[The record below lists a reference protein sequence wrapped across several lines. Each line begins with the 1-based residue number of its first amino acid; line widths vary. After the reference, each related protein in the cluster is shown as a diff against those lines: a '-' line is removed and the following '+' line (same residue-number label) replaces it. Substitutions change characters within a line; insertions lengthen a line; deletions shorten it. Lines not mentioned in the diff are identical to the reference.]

1 MRIVIDLQG
10 AQSTGSRNRGI
21 GRYALSLAQG
31 IARNRGDHEILLAL
45 SGAFPEA
52 VDSVREVFQD
62 LIPQE
67 NIAVWHIPEAVSHID
82 AGNTWR
88 RHAAER
94 VRESFLASLNPD
106 VVLVSSLFE
115 GFEDDSVTSVGCFA
129 EKLPTAV
136 VLYDLIPYINRDTY
150 LKNPLIEK
158 WYDSKISYLQSAGLL
173 LSISESSRQEAIQYL
188 GVDARNAVNISTA
201 ADAHFKVR
209 SYSDSQKADLLARFG
224 LNRAFVMYTGGIDH
238 RKNIEGLIRSYARL
252 PANTLEQH
260 QLAVVCSVRPEDRAR
275 LEALARE
282 HGLNHD
288 QFVMTGFVSEDDL
301 VALYNLCRAF
311 IFPSWHEGFG
321 LPALEAMSCGR
332 AVVAANTSSLPEVVN
347 NAQAMFDPL
356 DDASITEKLRE
367 VLMDDSFRTQLEQ
380 HGLKQAKQFS
390 WDKTAQR
397 AIAALETFHEQRLKE
412 AQVIESRKGLPRLAY
427 VSPLP
432 PERSGIS
439 DYSAELLP
447 ELLQY
452 FDIDVVVTQSD
463 VEPAWIKE
471 KCPIRT
477 VEWFVENAASYDHV
491 LYHFGNSTFHEH
503 MFELVAS
510 IPGVV
515 VLHDFFLSGIL
526 AHMELNTSA
535 QGIWTDALYESHG
548 YAAVIDRFHSKELVD
563 AIWKYPANLP
573 VLKSAQGVIIHSENS
588 RKLAKQWYGAE
599 VGSEWI
605 NIPLLRVPAE
615 SSIEARG
622 EIRKKF
628 GLNAEDFVVCSFGL
642 LGPSKLNHRL
652 LDAWLNS
659 PMANDA
665 ASVLIFVGQNDPGTY
680 GDELQQRID
689 QAGVASRI
697 LITGWA
703 SSETFRD
710 YLGVADVGVQLRA
723 HSRGETSAAV
733 LDCMNYGL
741 ATIVNA
747 NGSMADLK
755 DDGVVKLPDE
765 FADGE
770 LIAALSNLW
779 TDVQGRQAL
788 GARAQRIVHS
798 RHAPGPC
805 AAQYK
810 AAIEH
815 FCLSSKAGVADLI
828 QSIALLEASPERP
841 VTDQDFMAVAE
852 AIDRS
857 LPAALER
864 PQLMFDITPFLDG
877 QITRESAKSLITAWL
892 ARVPVG
898 VRFEPVY
905 ASREE
910 QVYRY
915 AREFTLSILG
925 CPAHALI
932 DERISYRMGDRL
944 VMLEAGSALRQSMR
958 EGLQALTRQGLKY
971 LSVQGNEDDSDLDR
985 IFAGLLGEGNSN
997 VSAP

>member
-31 IARNRGDHEILLAL
+31 VARNRGNHEVMLAL

-52 VDSVREVFQD
+52 VDSIREIFQD

-67 NIAVWHIPEAVSHID
+67 NIVVWHIPEAVSHID
-82 AGNTWR
+82 VGNTWR

-94 VRESFLASLNPD
+94 IRESFLASLNPD

-129 EKLPTAV
+129 DNLPTAV

-158 WYDSKISYLQSAGLL
+158 WYDSKINYLQSAGLL

-188 GVDARNAVNISTA
+188 GVNARNAVNISTA
-201 ADAHFKVR
+201 VDAHFKVR
-209 SYSDSQKADLLARFG
+209 SYSDSQKADVLARFG

-252 PANTLEQH
+252 PAVTLEQH

-275 LEALARE
+275 LEALAKE
-282 HGLNHD
+282 HGLDRD
-288 QFVMTGFVSEDDL
+288 QFVMTGFVSEGDL
-301 VALYNLCRAF
+301 VALYNLCQAF

-367 VLMDDSFRTQLEQ
+367 VLMDDSFRAQLER
-380 HGLKQAKQFS
+380 HGLEQAKEFS

-397 AIAALETFHEQRLKE
+397 AIAALETFHEQCSKE
-412 AQVIESRKGLPRLAY
+412 TPVVEPRKGLPRLAY

-447 ELLQY
+447 ELLQH

-463 VEPAWIKE
+463 IEPAWIKE
-471 KCPIRT
+471 KCPVRT

-526 AHMELNTSA
+526 AHMELNTHA

-588 RKLAKQWYGAE
+588 RKLANQWYGPR
-599 VGSEWI
+599 VGSEWV
-605 NIPLLRVPAE
+605 NIPLLRVPAQP
-615 SSIEARG
+615 SPEARG
-622 EIRKKF
+622 ETRNKL
-628 GLNAEDFVVCSFGL
+628 GLKAEDFVVCSFGL

-652 LDAWLNS
+652 LEAWLSS

-665 ASVLIFVGQNDPGTY
+665 TCILVFVGQNDPGTY

-689 QAGVASRI
+689 RAGVASRI

-710 YLGVADVGVQLRA
+710 YLAVADVGVQLRA

-747 NGSMADLK
+747 NGSMADLE

-770 LIAALSNLW
+770 LIAALSKLW
-779 TDVQGRQAL
+779 TDAQGRHAL
-788 GARAQRIVHS
+788 GARAQSIVHS
-798 RHAPGPC
+798 SHAPAPC
-805 AAQYK
+805 ATQYK
-810 AAIEH
+810 TAIEH
-815 FCLSSKAGVADLI
+815 FRANSKSGVADLI
-828 QSIALLEASPERP
+828 QSIALLEAPPESP
-841 VTDQDFMAVAE
+841 VTDEDFMAVAE
-852 AIDRS
+852 AVDRS
-857 LPAALER
+857 LPAPLER
-864 PQLMFDITPFLDG
+864 PQLLLDITPFIDG
-877 QITRESAKSLITAWL
+877 QMARDSAKSLITTWL
-892 ARVPVG
+892 ARVPAG

-905 ASREE
+905 ASCED

-915 AREFTLSILG
+915 AREFTLSLLG
-925 CPAHALI
+925 CPTHALH
-932 DERISYRMGDRL
+932 DEKVTYRMGDQL
-944 VMLEAGSALRQSMR
+944 VMLEAGSAHRQSMQ
-958 EGLQALTRQGLKY
+958 EGFQALVRQGVK
-971 LSVQGNEDDSDLDR
+971 SFTVAGNEDNGGLDR
-985 IFAGLLGEGNSN
+985 IFAELPAVTNSN
-997 VSAP
+997 

>member
-31 IARNRGDHEILLAL
+31 VVRNRGNHDVLLVL

-52 VDSVREVFQD
+52 VDSIREVFQD

-67 NIAVWHIPEAVSHID
+67 NIVVWHVPEAVSHID

-94 VRESFLASLNPD
+94 IRESFLASLNPD

-129 EKLPTAV
+129 DKLPTAV

-158 WYDSKISYLQSAGLL
+158 WYDSKIGYLQSADLL

-188 GVDARNAVNISTA
+188 GVDARNAINISTA

-209 SYSDSQKADLLARFG
+209 SYSDLQKAELLGRFG

-252 PANTLEQH
+252 PAVTLEQH

-282 HGLNHD
+282 HGLDRD

-301 VALYNLCRAF
+301 VALYNLCQAF

-356 DDASITEKLRE
+356 DDASITKKLCE

-397 AIAALETFHEQRLKE
+397 AISALEAFHEQRLRKTPVFE
-412 AQVIESRKGLPRLAY
+412 TRKGLPRLAY

-463 VEPAWIKE
+463 VQPAWIKE
-471 KCPIRT
+471 KCQIRT

-510 IPGVV
+510 IPGIV

-535 QGIWTDALYESHG
+535 QGIWIDSLYESHG

-599 VGSEWI
+599 AGSEWV

-615 SSIEARG
+615 SSIEARE
-622 EIRKKF
+622 EIRKKL
-628 GLNAEDFVVCSFGL
+628 GLKAEEFVVCSFGL

-652 LDAWLNS
+652 LEAWLSS

-665 ASVLIFVGQNDPGTY
+665 ACVLVFVGQNDPGTY
-680 GDELQQRID
+680 GDELQQHID

-703 SSETFRD
+703 STETFRD
-710 YLGVADVGVQLRA
+710 YLGAADVGVQLRA

-741 ATIVNA
+741 ATVVNA
-747 NGSMADLK
+747 NGSMADLE

-770 LIAALSNLW
+770 LVAALSKLW

-788 GARAQRIVHS
+788 GARAQSIVHS
-798 RHAPGPC
+798 NHAPAPC

-815 FCLSSKAGVADLI
+815 FHASCKAGVADLI
-828 QSIALLEASPERP
+828 QSIALLKATPGAP
-841 VTDQDFMAVAE
+841 VADEDLMAVAE

-857 LPAALER
+857 LPTEMER
-864 PQLMFDITPFLDG
+864 PQLLLDVTSFIDA
-877 QITRESAKSLITAWL
+877 QIARDSAKSLITAWL
-892 ARVPVG
+892 ARAPAG
-898 VRFEPVY
+898 TRFEPVY
-905 ASREE
+905 ASRED

-915 AREFTLSILG
+915 ARKFTLSVLG
-925 CPAHALI
+925 CPAHALQ
-932 DERISYRMGDRL
+932 DEKISYRMGDLL
-944 VMLEAGSALRQSMR
+944 VMLEGGSAHREAMH
-958 EGLQALTRQGLKY
+958 EGLQALIRQGVKL
-971 LSVQGNEDDSDLDR
+971 LSVTGIEDDAGLKR
-985 IFAGLLGEGNSN
+985 IFANMVGGADLN
-997 VSAP
+997 

>member
-31 IARNRGDHEILLAL
+31 IVRNRGDHEILLAL

-52 VDSVREVFQD
+52 VDSIREVFQD

-67 NIAVWHIPEAVSHID
+67 NIVVWHAPEAVSHIS
-82 AGNTWR
+82 AGNAWR

-129 EKLPTAV
+129 DKLPTAV

-158 WYDSKISYLQSAGLL
+158 WYDSKICYLQSADLL

-201 ADAHFKVR
+201 ADTHFKVR
-209 SYSDSQKADLLARFG
+209 SYSDSQKADVLARFG

-252 PANTLEQH
+252 PAITLEQH

-282 HGLNHD
+282 HGLNRD

-301 VALYNLCRAF
+301 VALYNLCQAF

-367 VLMDDSFRTQLEQ
+367 VLMDDSFRAQLEQ
-380 HGLKQAKQFS
+380 HGLQQAKQFS

-397 AIAALETFHEQRLKE
+397 AIAALETFHERRLNE
-412 AQVIESRKGLPRLAY
+412 ASVEESRKGLPRLAY

-447 ELLQY
+447 ELLKH

-503 MFELVAS
+503 MFELVGS

-588 RKLAKQWYGAE
+588 RKLAQHWYGPGA
-599 VGSEWI
+599 GSEWV

-615 SSIEARG
+615 PTIDAHG
-622 EIRKKF
+622 EIRNRL
-628 GLNAEDFVVCSFGL
+628 GLGAEDFVVCSFGL

-652 LDAWLNS
+652 LDAWLRS

-665 ASVLIFVGQNDPGTY
+665 AAVLVFVGQNDPGTY

-697 LITGWA
+697 FITGWA

-747 NGSMADLK
+747 NGSMADLE

-765 FADGE
+765 FSDSE
-770 LIAALSNLW
+770 LVAALSKLW
-779 TDVQGRQAL
+779 TDVQWRQAL
-788 GARAQRIVHS
+788 GARARSIVHS
-798 RHAPGPC
+798 DHAPAPC

-815 FCLSSKAGVADLI
+815 FHASSEAGVAELI
-828 QSIALLEASPERP
+828 RSIALLEATSGAP
-841 VTDQDFMAVAE
+841 VTDEDLMAVAE

-857 LPAALER
+857 LPAPFER
-864 PQLMFDITPFLDG
+864 PQLLLDVTPFIDG
-877 QITRESAKSLITAWL
+877 QMARDGAKSLIASCL
-892 ARVPVG
+892 ARTPAG
-898 VRFEPVY
+898 IRFEPIY
-905 ASREE
+905 ANRQD
-910 QVYRY
+910 QVYCY
-915 AREFTLSILG
+915 AREFTLSVLG
-925 CPAHALI
+925 CPAHALQ
-932 DERISYRMGDRL
+932 DERITYRMGDRL
-944 VMLEAGSALRQSMR
+944 VMLEEGSAHCASMQ
-958 EGLQALTRQGLKY
+958 EGLQALIRQGVKP
-971 LSVQGNEDDSDLDR
+971 LSVNGMEVDTGLDR
-985 IFAGLLGEGNSN
+985 IIVDLLEEAALN
-997 VSAP
+997 

>member
-31 IARNRGDHEILLAL
+31 IARNRGDHEVLLAL
-45 SGAFPEA
+45 SGAFPET

-67 NIAVWHIPEAVSHID
+67 HIVVWHAPEAVSHID

-115 GFEDDSVTSVGCFA
+115 GFEDDSVTSVGSFA

-158 WYDSKISYLQSAGLL
+158 WYDSKISYLQSADLL

-188 GVDARNAVNISTA
+188 GVDARDAINISTA

-209 SYSDSQKADLLARFG
+209 AYSDLQKTELLSRFG

-252 PANTLEQH
+252 PAATLEQH
-260 QLAVVCSVRPEDRAR
+260 QLAVVCSVRPDDRAR
-275 LEALARE
+275 LEALAKE

-288 QFVMTGFVSEDDL
+288 QFVMTGFVSDDDL
-301 VALYNLCRAF
+301 VALYNLCKAF

-347 NAQAMFDPL
+347 NTQAMFDPL

-367 VLMDDSFRTQLEQ
+367 VLMDDSFRVQLER
-380 HGLKQAKQFS
+380 HGLEQAKQFS
-390 WDKTAQR
+390 WDTTAQR
-397 AIAALETFHEQRLKE
+397 AIAALESFHEQRSEELPVAETRKE
-412 AQVIESRKGLPRLAY
+412 LPRLAY

-447 ELLQY
+447 ELMQH
-452 FDIDVVVTQSD
+452 FNIDVVVTQSD
-463 VEPAWIKE
+463 VEPAWIKV

-588 RKLAKQWYGAE
+588 RKLAKQWYGTEA
-599 VGSEWI
+599 GSEWV

-615 SSIEARG
+615 SSIKMGG
-622 EIRKKF
+622 ETRKKL
-628 GLNAEDFVVCSFGL
+628 GLKAEDFVVCSFGL

-652 LDAWLNS
+652 LDAWLKS
-659 PMANDA
+659 PMANDMA
-665 ASVLIFVGQNDPGTY
+665 CVLVFVGQNDPGTY

-697 LITGWA
+697 VITGWA
-703 SSETFRD
+703 STEAFRD
-710 YLGVADVGVQLRA
+710 YLGIADVGVQLRT

-747 NGSMADLK
+747 NGSMADLE

-765 FADGE
+765 FADSE
-770 LIAALSNLW
+770 LIAALSKLW
-779 TDVQGRQAL
+779 TDVQSRQAL
-788 GARAQRIVHS
+788 GARAQSIVHS
-798 RHAPGPC
+798 NHAPAPC

-815 FCLSSKAGVADLI
+815 FQVNSKGGVADLI
-828 QSIALLEASPERP
+828 QSIALLEVPPGSP
-841 VTDQDFMAVAE
+841 VTDEDFMAVAE

-857 LPAALER
+857 QPAPLER
-864 PQLMFDITPFLDG
+864 PQLLLDVTPFIDG
-877 QITRESAKSLITAWL
+877 QIAHDNAKSLMATWL
-892 ARVPVG
+892 ARVPAG

-905 ASREE
+905 ASRED

-915 AREFTLSILG
+915 AREFTLSVLG
-925 CPAHALI
+925 CPAHALH
-932 DERISYRMGDRL
+932 DEKITYRMGDRL
-944 VMLEAGSALRQSMR
+944 VMLEAGSAHRQAMQ
-958 EGLQALTRQGLKY
+958 EGLQALERQGVKFLAV
-971 LSVQGNEDDSDLDR
+971 S
-985 IFAGLLGEGNSN
+985 SN
-997 VSAP
+997 VDGSHPEVIYGEWLADLGYGQS